1 MAERFRDRL
10 GRTLEM
16 ANFIAWL
23 NIRSR
28 MYLGRYAGGG
38 SVSAAS
44 LRFSAIGCA
53 KGCAIR
59 SAILNVQAMSLK

>member
-1 MAERFRDRL
+1 
-10 GRTLEM
+10 M